1 MRRQSSLFE
10 IQPSFRREVEL
21 GIDRDGCSLSGVSA
35 KIHWEERKVSVASK
49 LGPAW
54 RNPQTEEEEDEGG
67 VASDSSQ
74 DDEEETEGATAAP
87 RRAGTTET
95 GEIWP
100 IRRLYKGVH
109 LTLNQEAASLLPVVL
124 RYKLIFNLKQTFQNF
139 KDNFILQ
146 RKTKTRPTLHL
157 QSCGRWGYGRHTP
170 DSSRGWCSSF
180 PFRTARSQRTLAT
193 NPGRS

>member
-54 RNPQTEEEEDEGG
+54 RNPQTEEEEEEDEGG

-124 RYKLIFNLKQTFQNF
+124 RYKLIFYLKQNLKF
-139 KDNFILQ
+139 K
-146 RKTKTRPTLHL
+146 K
-157 QSCGRWGYGRHTP
+157 
-170 DSSRGWCSSF
+170 
-180 PFRTARSQRTLAT
+180 
-193 NPGRS
+193 